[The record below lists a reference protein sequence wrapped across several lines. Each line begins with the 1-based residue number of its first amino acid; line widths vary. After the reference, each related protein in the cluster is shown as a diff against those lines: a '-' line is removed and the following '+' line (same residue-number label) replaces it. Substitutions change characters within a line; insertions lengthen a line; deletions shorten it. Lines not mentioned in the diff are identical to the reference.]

1 MNYKLLHIFRNT
13 PFGRETFLQSMYFCK
28 TIKAYPVVYIP
39 RNDKFLMYF
48 SNDAVQ
54 VDLDSSYLTSPD
66 TAQKHVK
73 DLLNEMEI
81 KPMFYEP
88 KNFTASS
95 LPDVSTNFDYL
106 CCPRSVSDLSSKI
119 GLGHIGPRVRR
130 IIKHATFPVLITSP
144 VYKPWKSI
152 SVFFGG
158 SKNAVNALEL
168 GMKIAISSGL
178 PMDIYT
184 LMEKQ
189 DQAYYRTLLE
199 KEGLSEMVS
208 QQCRQWHF
216 YKKNEFETMLY
227 EVPHNSL
234 IVLGAY
240 GHGIIKDVLLG
251 SKMEK
256 IQSTVTNNLLVTGP
270 NCSISIRSF
279 A

>member
-13 PFGRETFLQSMYFCK
+13 PFGRETFLQSLYFCK
-28 TIKAYPVVYIP
+28 TINAFPVAYIP
-39 RNDKFLMYF
+39 KSDKFLMYF

-54 VDLDSSYLTSPD
+54 VDLDQSYLASPD
-66 TAQKHVK
+66 TARQHAEELF
-73 DLLNEMEI
+73 DEMDI

-88 KNFTASS
+88 KHFTASS

-144 VYKPWKSI
+144 VFKPWKGI

-158 SKNAVNALEL
+158 SKNALNALNL
-168 GMKIAISSGL
+168 GLKIAMSSGL
-178 PMDIYT
+178 PLDIYT
-184 LMEKQ
+184 L
-189 DQAYYRTLLE
+189 LE
-199 KEGLSEMVS
+199 KNDETYFRRLIQDHGLEEPVS
-208 QQCRQWHF
+208 QLSRQWIF
-216 YKKNEFETMLY
+216 YEKSEFDTMLY

-240 GHGIIKDVLLG
+240 GHGIIKDILLG
-251 SKMEK
+251 SKMEQ
-256 IQSTVTNNLLVTGP
+256 IQSTVTNNLLITGP
-270 NCSISIRSF
+270 NCIISL
-279 A
+279 